1 MKIHRASQEYE
12 EWLAKHTSL
21 VGNDVNQKHINMSS
35 DPFIFLRAT
44 FFRWAQRFPEVCPE
58 LQKLPTVLAVHDL
71 HIENFGTWRD
81 SEGRLVWGVNDF
93 DEAFP
98 GVFACDLVRLA
109 TSAFFALETGHLRI
123 SRIRVCRALLSGY
136 LDALKSGGSPFVLQ
150 EGHPELR
157 QMAIARLKEP
167 SIFWG
172 KFDAQMKTPN
182 AVPATARQALQ
193 ALFPEKGLK
202 YRAFHRQAGQGSLG
216 RQRFVGLTTYK
227 GGRIAREVKALVP
240 SACNFALGKPGKKS
254 FYMELCNAA
263 VRCPDPFLCVTDDW
277 IGRRLAP
284 DCSRIELGALP
295 RNRDEQV
302 LLLAMGYE
310 TGNIH
315 LGSEKVVSDILKS
328 LKRLPDD
335 WLLAAAEAMYE
346 DTLKDCKAWR
356 KNMRSSKAAKNGN

>member
-1 MKIHRASQEYE
+1 MKIVKSVNEYE
-12 EWLAKHTSL
+12 NWLAQHLSL
-21 VGNDVNQKHINMSS
+21 VSSDLVQKHVNMCQ

-44 FFRWAQRFPEVCPE
+44 FFRWAQRFPLVCPE
-58 LQKLPTVLAVHDL
+58 LQELPTVLAVNDL

-98 GVFACDLVRLA
+98 NVFAVDLVRLA
-109 TSAFFALETGHLRI
+109 TSSFFALETGHLRI
-123 SRIRVCRALLSGY
+123 SRIKACKALLSGY
-136 LDALKSGGSPFVLQ
+136 LDALKSGGCPFVLQ

-172 KFDAQMKTPN
+172 KFDSQIKTPN
-182 AVPATARQALQ
+182 AVPASARQALQ
-193 ALFPEKGLK
+193 ELFPEKGLK

-216 RQRFVGLTTYK
+216 RQRFVGLTTYR
-227 GGRIAREVKALVP
+227 GGRLAREVKAQAP
-240 SACNFALGKPGKKS
+240 SACNFANGTLGKLNYYSK
-254 FYMELCNAA
+254 LCENA
-263 VRCPDPFLCVTDDW
+263 VRCPDPFLTVTNDW

-310 TGNIH
+310 TGNMH
-315 LGSEKVVSDILKS
+315 LGTPGAVFDIFKA

-335 WLLAAAEAMYE
+335 WLLVAAEDMYR
-346 DTLKDCKAWR
+346 DTLKDCKTWR
-356 KNMRSSKAAKNGN
+356 KATKV

>member
-1 MKIHRASQEYE
+1 MKIAKSVTEYE
-12 EWLAKHTSL
+12 NWLAQHISLVASDLFQKHT
-21 VGNDVNQKHINMSS
+21 NMCQ

-44 FFRWAQRFPEVCPE
+44 FFRWVQRFPSVCPE
-58 LQKLPTVLAVHDL
+58 LQELPTVLTVNDL

-98 GVFACDLVRLA
+98 NVFAIDLVRLA
-109 TSAFFALETGHLRI
+109 TSSFFALETGHLRI
-123 SRIRVCRALLSGY
+123 SRERACRALLSGY
-136 LDALKSGGSPFVLQ
+136 IDGLKSGGCPFVLQ

-157 QMAIARLKEP
+157 RMAIDRLKEP

-182 AVPATARQALQ
+182 AVPASARQALQ
-193 ALFPEKGLK
+193 ELFPEKGLK

-216 RQRFVGLTTYK
+216 RQRFVGLTTFK
-227 GGRIAREVKALVP
+227 GGRIAREVKAMVP
-240 SACNFALGKPGKKS
+240 SACNFANGKSGKKLYYTKLAETS
-254 FYMELCNAA
+254 
-263 VRCPDPFLCVTDDW
+263 VRCPDPFLTVTDDW

-310 TGNIH
+310 TANMH
-315 LGSEKVVSDILKS
+315 LGTADAVPDIFKALRK
-328 LKRLPDD
+328 LPDD
-335 WLLAAAEAMYE
+335 WLLVAAENMYR
-346 DTLKDCKAWR
+346 DVLKDSKAWR
-356 KNMRSSKAAKNGN
+356 KASKG

>member
-1 MKIHRASQEYE
+1 MC
-12 EWLAKHTSL
+12 
-21 VGNDVNQKHINMSS
+21 S

-44 FFRWAQRFPEVCPE
+44 FFRWAQRFPEVCPQLQE
-58 LQKLPTVLAVHDL
+58 LPELLAVNDL

-93 DEAFP
+93 DEAYP
-98 GVFACDLVRLA
+98 GVFAIDLVRLA
-109 TSAFFALETGHLRI
+109 TSSFFAVETGPLRI
-123 SRIRVCRALLSGY
+123 SRVRVCKALLSGY
-136 LDALKSGGSPFVLQ
+136 IDALKSGGSPFVLQ

-172 KFDAQMKTPN
+172 KFDSQMKTPN
-182 AVPATARQALQ
+182 AVPASARRALQ
-193 ALFPEKGLK
+193 ALFPEKGLQ

-216 RQRFVGLTTYK
+216 RQRFVGMTNYR
-227 GGRIAREVKALVP
+227 GGRIAREVKAMVP
-240 SACNFALGKPGKKS
+240 SACNFAHGKTGKKI

-263 VRCPDPFLCVTDDW
+263 VRCPDPFLNVTDDW

-284 DCSRIELGALP
+284 DCSRIELSALP
-295 RNRDEQV
+295 RNRDEQL

-315 LGSEKVVSDILKS
+315 LGSPDAISGVLKA
-328 LKRLPDD
+328 LRKLPSD
-335 WLLAAAEAMYE
+335 WLLTAAEAMYE
-346 DTLKDCKAWR
+346 DTLRDCKSWR
-356 KNMRSSKAAKNGN
+356 KATRSMESK